1 MKKIIWLDPNIDSD
15 ENQKNFEKL
24 NKINNVQV
32 SRIKNINE
40 TIKKLITIL
49 FEETYIIV
57 NGKLYEDFIMEFE
70 DNKNNICFIP
80 KIIIFTENNNEFL
93 NSIKNKNFIN
103 DPFYNSGGVET
114 DFDKIIQYIEI
125 NKKKSKIFL
134 NREDEGHLS
143 FDYIDNKEKLALPL
157 LYKYLIEF
165 NEKDNESFIKYLYT
179 NYYIKSR
186 EIRNF
191 IDSII
196 SIKNIP
202 IELLSKFYAR
212 IYTDS
217 ESKFFS
223 DLNKNLRNSRRDEYL
238 AFIKVLY
245 EGVKLKSFPL
255 ASNIPLFRGT
265 VLMQKEIQIINSY
278 FNKGKKDGLPG
289 AIIFSKAFLSFT
301 KDQSTAIAFLN
312 NIRTNINS
320 SRNSLNSLVKV
331 LFILEIDD
339 KNIDYDLSTHA
350 DIEKISIFPEERE
363 VLFFPFS
370 SFEIK
375 NIRNI
380 NGNFEI
386 NLLYLGKYLR
396 EVQNDYKLTNQEILL
411 PETDFKN
418 QIIESHLIENINR
431 TNNTKGLIKKLQD
444 NDNLIRNIRNP
455 IYHLN
460 PIYPVFDKTT
470 EDYCIKG
477 IINITKDDIN
487 KKIRV
492 INSFE
497 QAKKRYNYTI
507 IDNESRYKNEED
519 IKNCEIRLNG
529 QKYKFTYYFTFKEP
543 STYTIEYHFKN
554 NLTKTN
560 YMFSEC
566 FNLISLDLEN
576 FNCKNIINMAGMF
589 FECKSLKE
597 LNLANLETKNVFDM
611 NSMFFGCQ
619 SLKNLD
625 LSFFNT
631 QKVVNMSRLFFGC
644 KSLSRL
650 NLKNFNTQN
659 VMNMYG
665 MFDGCRSLP
674 YLDILHFNTQNVI
687 NMSRMFNGCSSLLKL
702 NLSNFNTNKVAY
714 TSYMF
719 CGCSSL
725 TELNIANFNLVN
737 AVKREAMLKGCCSL
751 KYEKIIIKN
760 RELIFE

>member
-1 MKKIIWLDPNIDSD
+1 M
-15 ENQKNFEKL
+15 
-24 NKINNVQV
+24 
-32 SRIKNINE
+32 
-40 TIKKLITIL
+40 
-49 FEETYIIV
+49 
-57 NGKLYEDFIMEFE
+57 
-70 DNKNNICFIP
+70 
-80 KIIIFTENNNEFL
+80 
-93 NSIKNKNFIN
+93 
-103 DPFYNSGGVET
+103 
-114 DFDKIIQYIEI
+114 
-125 NKKKSKIFL
+125 
-134 NREDEGHLS
+134 
-143 FDYIDNKEKLALPL
+143 
-157 LYKYLIEF
+157 
-165 NEKDNESFIKYLYT
+165 
-179 NYYIKSR
+179 
-186 EIRNF
+186 
-191 IDSII
+191 
-196 SIKNIP
+196 
-202 IELLSKFYAR
+202 
-212 IYTDS
+212 
-217 ESKFFS
+217 
-223 DLNKNLRNSRRDEYL
+223 
-238 AFIKVLY
+238 
-245 EGVKLKSFPL
+245 
-255 ASNIPLFRGT
+255 
-265 VLMQKEIQIINSY
+265 
-278 FNKGKKDGLPG
+278 
-289 AIIFSKAFLSFT
+289 
-301 KDQSTAIAFLN
+301 
-312 NIRTNINS
+312 
-320 SRNSLNSLVKV
+320 
-331 LFILEIDD
+331 EIDD

-375 NIRNI
+375 NIKNI

-431 TNNTKGLIKKLQD
+431 TNNTKGLIKKLKD

-470 EDYCIKG
+470 EDYYIKG

-497 QAKKRYNYTI
+497 QVKKRYNYTI

-529 QKYKFTYYFTFKEP
+529 QKYKFTYYFTFREP